1 MILLLGKVAG
11 EYKEFGYEI
20 DKDCNVIVS
29 EKLKGEKPTGY
40 AEVITRTGDLEEVEI
55 LVEGSLLDG
64 EIEKIEALDGAELKE
79 KKNSGKYIFV
89 VRDNKSYSFRIRGNN
104 GRGITV
110 SCNVDNAIPVR
121 DDLITAVAKINGSGV
136 RKVKIFG
143 KTNPDAPDEEK
154 IYSLN
159 VIYHNRNMVFDGY
172 SKFDGATLDG
182 TTYEFGNSEQDVATK
197 DEDAKNMVVLKVN
210 GDIIVNSG
218 VTVTSVKSKEG
229 YGGPKG
235 FFIYCT
241 GTITNNGEISMTKRG
256 ARANGENV
264 YLYKVV
270 EDNKF
275 EFVPAFG
282 GDGRRRC
289 ISRLQWTFY
298 RW

>member
-55 LVEGSLLDG
+55 LVEGSLQDG
-64 EIEKIEALDGAELKE
+64 EIDKIEALDGAELKE

-136 RKVKIFG
+136 RKVKIIG

-172 SKFDGATLDG
+172 SNFDGATLDG
-182 TTYEFGNSEQDVATK
+182 QHMSLE
-197 DEDAKNMVVLKVN
+197 
-210 GDIIVNSG
+210 IV
-218 VTVTSVKSKEG
+218 SK
-229 YGGPKG
+229 
-235 FFIYCT
+235 
-241 GTITNNGEISMTKRG
+241 M
-256 ARANGENV
+256 
-264 YLYKVV
+264 
-270 EDNKF
+270 
-275 EFVPAFG
+275 
-282 GDGRRRC
+282 
-289 ISRLQWTFY
+289 
-298 RW
+298 